1 MAPWMVVSGVFAAA
15 ALVGL
20 WAWRYT
26 KAGPNEVL
34 IISGG
39 RRRRVRGPDGQVRTV
54 GYRLVRGGTFVW
66 PIFERVQ
73 RLSLELLTLEVQ
85 TADAYTAHGV
95 RLMVDG
101 VAQVKVKGDE
111 TSIAVA
117 AEQFLS
123 KSKDDVRRV
132 ALQVIEGHLRAV
144 LGTMDV
150 EDVYLRRAELAQRVK
165 EAARQD
171 LAQMG
176 LDVISLTIR
185 HIADEHG
192 YLEALGRPR
201 VAQVKQLAAIAEAEA
216 DRVARIARLEADKA
230 VEAARREVE
239 AQRAEADL
247 AYELHRHRVA
257 QAVKREEVAVQLVEK
272 ELLAEVEAKEIMRK
286 AKELTATVEL
296 PAEAE
301 KKRIIALAE
310 AERYRL
316 EAEAEG
322 RAEQIRATGHAE
334 AEALRAK
341 GIAEAEAMHKKAGA
355 WREYNEAAVTQ
366 MFVEVLPRLASA
378 IAEPLAK
385 VDKIVLVGGNGDGA
399 GASRITADV
408 TRVIAQLPTVIETLT
423 GMKLQQL
430 IEQIPSLM
438 GRAPVGSTPGLSSD
452 KGGVS

>member
-34 IISGG
+34 IVSGG

-144 LGTMDV
+144 LGTMEV

-247 AYELHRHRVA
+247 TYELHRHRVA

-272 ELLAEVEAKEIMRK
+272 ELLTEVEAKEIMRK

-301 KKRIIALAE
+301 KKRIMALAE

-385 VDKIVLVGGNGDGA
+385 VDKIVLVGGDGDGA
-399 GASRITADV
+399 GVSRITGDV

-423 GMKLQQL
+423 GMKLRQL

-438 GRAPVGSTPGLSSD
+438 GRAPVGSNPGLPSD

>member
-1 MAPWMVVSGVFAAA
+1 MAPWMIVSGTFAAA

-34 IISGG
+34 IVSGG
-39 RRRRVRGPDGQVRTV
+39 RRRRVRGPDGQVRTF

-111 TSIAVA
+111 ASIGVA

-123 KSKDDVRRV
+123 KSKDDIRRV

-216 DRVARIARLEADKA
+216 DRVARVARLEADKA

-272 ELLAEVEAKEIMRK
+272 ELLTEVEAKEIMRK

-316 EAEAEG
+316 EAEG
-322 RAEQIRATGHAE
+322 RAEQVRAMGHAE

-341 GIAEAEAMHKKAGA
+341 GVAEAEAMHKKAGA

-366 MFVEVLPRLASA
+366 MFVEVLPRLAGA
-378 IAEPLAK
+378 IAEPLSK

-399 GASRITADV
+399 GVSRITADI

-423 GMKLQQL
+423 GVKLQQL
-430 IEQIPSLM
+430 IEQIPSLT
-438 GRAPVGSTPGLSSD
+438 GRAPVSSTPGLPSD
-452 KGGVS
+452 QGGVS

>member
-1 MAPWMVVSGVFAAA
+1 MAPWMIVFGAFATA

-34 IISGG
+34 IISG

-66 PIFERVQ
+66 PIIERVQ

-111 TSIAVA
+111 TSIGIA

-123 KSKDDVRRV
+123 KSKDDIRRV

-176 LDVISLTIR
+176 LDIISLTVR

-247 AYELHRHRVA
+247 SYELHRYRVA
-257 QAVKREEVAVQLVEK
+257 QAVKREEIAVQLVEK
-272 ELLAEVEAKEIMRK
+272 ELLTEVEAKEIMRK

-301 KKRIIALAE
+301 KKRIMALAE

-322 RAEQIRATGHAE
+322 RAEQIRAMGQAE

-341 GIAEAEAMHKKAGA
+341 GVAEAEAMHKKAGA

-366 MFVEVLPRLASA
+366 MVIEVLPRLAGA

-423 GMKLQQL
+423 GLKLQQL
-430 IEQIPSLM
+430 IEQIPSLT
-438 GRAPVGSTPGLSSD
+438 GRVPVGSTSGASPD

>member
-341 GIAEAEAMHKKAGA
+341 GVAEAEAMHKKAGA

>member
-1 MAPWMVVSGVFAAA
+1 MAPWMIVSGTFGAA
-15 ALVGL
+15 ALIGL

-34 IISGG
+34 IVAGG

-123 KSKDDVRRV
+123 KSKDDIRRV

-185 HIADEHG
+185 HVADEHG

-247 AYELHRHRVA
+247 SYELHRHRVA

-301 KKRIIALAE
+301 KKRIMALAE

-341 GIAEAEAMHKKAGA
+341 GVAEAEAMHKKAGA

-399 GASRITADV
+399 GVSRITADV

-430 IEQIPSLM
+430 IEQIPALM
-438 GRAPVGSTPGLSSD
+438 GRAPVGSPSGLPSD